1 MVINSKSTSGK
12 KAGKWLAGLLFMLSG
27 ASLANGPGYLSPEIG
42 HNTSGNPFALA
53 ISGDAMV
60 LVFVL
65 AITALILLIFY
76 VFSLS
81 KKLVGDLEILGE
93 KTINIGMAFFGGL
106 LATGVIVYLIVYGL
120 ENIGDSFKY
129 LMFAVL
135 PYMAL
140 LMFLIGTIYRYRATG
155 FKVSSLSSQFLEG
168 RNLFWGSQPFHWG
181 ILTLFFGHLIAFL
194 FPRTVIAWNSVPVRL
209 VILEGTAF
217 AFGLLVLVGLILLI
231 IRRFTNKKVQVIT
244 TRADILVYMVLLVQ
258 VLSGLGVAFFVRW
271 GSTWFASTLTP
282 YLLSVFTFNPSVD
295 AINAMPWWIQLHVIS
310 AFVIIGIFPF
320 TRFVHF
326 LVAPID
332 YIWRSHQV
340 VIWYWNR
347 SIIRKSTNMFPG
359 KKARNH

>member
-1 MVINSKSTSGK
+1 MEHNIRSKANRVIDRKLPVER
-12 KAGKWLAGLLFMLSG
+12 KAGNWLAGLLLFLSG
-27 ASLANGPGYLSPEIG
+27 GMSFANGSGQMTLDPGIK
-42 HNTSGNPFALA
+42 TGNQFFAFTF
-53 ISGDAMV
+53 SGDAVV
-60 LVFVL
+60 LVIVL
-65 AITALILLIFY
+65 AITALVLLIFY

-93 KTINIGMAFFGGL
+93 KTINIGMVFFGSLVGT
-106 LATGVIVYLIVYGL
+106 AVIVYLVVYGL
-120 ENIGDSFKY
+120 ANIGDSFKY
-129 LMFAVL
+129 FMFAVL

-194 FPRTVIAWNSVPVRL
+194 FPSTVIAWNRVPVRL
-209 VILEGTAF
+209 LILEGSAF

-231 IRRFTNKKVQVIT
+231 TRRFTNKKVQVIT

-282 YLLSVFTFNPSVD
+282 YL
-295 AINAMPWWIQLHVIS
+295 
-310 AFVIIGIFPF
+310 
-320 TRFVHF
+320 
-326 LVAPID
+326 
-332 YIWRSHQV
+332 
-340 VIWYWNR
+340 
-347 SIIRKSTNMFPG
+347 
-359 KKARNH
+359 